1 MVHKEEEKLEEEL
14 YDLYFQETRIQQLI
28 DQGKIEDVKTYLRKF
43 FFRHQTRHQTDTF
56 FYDGM
61 NSTFLLF
68 DRKGINSLIPNDLVK
83 YDSFRNANGKTSS
96 VKTFDVQ
103 DYLNSTEF
111 LENKYYPTIDFRKP
125 MVFSECISIKGHKI
139 TKNFINMAK
148 PLGIDIQKAYD
159 REKVKGDLQL
169 VYDHILNVWCS
180 KNEALNTW
188 ILNFIA
194 CTIAGR
200 KVRKILYSQCSERCG
215 RGTIVKLIMN
225 ILGSSAYKTSSVEVV
240 LQYTKPFEGCRFLN
254 FDEMPVDN
262 GNCRSISDK
271 NKSLSTEDQFD
282 CRAMHQT
289 PYPQKNTFN
298 IMITTQ
304 NDAVHLT
311 QSNNERYV
319 LTDVDESRKGDI
331 AYFTKLNKAV
341 ANEEVQLAFYH
352 DMMERFQTLDNWNED
367 IMPMSNTRKQKIIEA
382 LPRLYKYIKEEYIL
396 KQVELNEN
404 TVDFF
409 EDYKFV
415 TKDNTSKEKLG
426 RLLTKLNIKPIKV
439 NKTVDKNKKIQYY
452 IYKASWEELKELF
465 EQNNWLD
472 DMTDL
477 DNVNSDNV
485 MYQRDEEIKSL
496 ENQMKE
502 MSCERDLWKRRYDEI
517 YKKVTEKSDP
527 PKEKKKNIFPPVI
540 DDKTEGKPK
549 IKCANMLDDLISKTE
564 KL

>member
-1 MVHKEEEKLEEEL
+1 MEQKQTEEIKLYE
-14 YDLYFQETRIQQLI
+14 LYFQETYIQQLI
-28 DQGKIEDVKTYLRKF
+28 DQGKIDDVKAYLRKF
-43 FFRHQTRHQTDTF
+43 FFRHQTDTF
-56 FYDGM
+56 FYEGI
-61 NSTFLLF
+61 NSTFLLY
-68 DRKGINSLIPNDLVK
+68 DKKGISSLIPNDLVK

-96 VKTFDVQ
+96 VKTFDVH

-111 LENKYYPTIDFRKP
+111 LENKYYPTIDFQKP
-125 MVFSECISIKGHKI
+125 MVFSENITIKGHKI
-139 TKNFINMAK
+139 TKNYINMAK
-148 PLGIDIQKAYD
+148 PLGIDTQKPYD
-159 REKVKGDLQL
+159 REKVKKELQL
-169 VYDHILNVWCS
+169 VYDHIFNIWCS
-180 KNEALNTW
+180 KNESLNTW

-262 GNCRSISDK
+262 GNCKSISDK

-331 AYFTKLNKAV
+331 VYFTKLNKAV

-352 DMMERFQTLDNWNED
+352 DMMERFRTLDDWNED

-396 KQVELNEN
+396 KQIDLNEK

-409 EDYKFV
+409 EHYKYI

-426 RLLTKLNIKPIKV
+426 RLLTKLNIKPTKV
-439 NKTVDKNKKIQYY
+439 NKDKVQYY
-452 IYKASWEELKELF
+452 IYKASWKDLKELF
-465 EQNNWLD
+465 EKNIWLD

-477 DNVNSDNV
+477 DNVNTDDV
-485 MYQRDEEIKSL
+485 MYQRDEEIELLKKRIKEL
-496 ENQMKE
+496 EELNN
-502 MSCERDLWKRRYDEI
+502 
-517 YKKVTEKSDP
+517 KKTEP
-527 PKEKKKNIFPPVI
+527 VKEKKKNVFPPIIEKNQTVQS
-540 DDKTEGKPK
+540 T
-549 IKCANMLDDLISKTE
+549 NMLDDLISKTE
-564 KL
+564 NL